1 MKFGVAVKGII
12 RKDGKILVVK
22 RAGGGTWETV
32 GGGMDENESPQEA
45 LKREIMEEAEI
56 MVDIKEPFNVFYFK
70 NGNGEIKIGIT
81 FLCDWISGEVVLSEE
96 HSEHKW
102 IEPGISNQSHHCTKK
117 LKNIQ
122 KNMSKFY
129 ITTPIYYTNAKPH
142 IGHAYTTIACDVLAR
157 FNRQQ
162 LGDDKVFFLTGTDE
176 HGAKIQKKAEEE
188 GVEPQ
193 KFVDGFA
200 EIFQDLWKQL
210 NISNNGFIRTTS
222 PTHKLAVQKVLQTLH
237 DNGSIYKGSYK
248 GLYCVGC
255 EQFKSENEL
264 VDGKCPDH
272 NIAPEEMEEECYL
285 MKMGKWQETL
295 IEKIKSDEFKI
306 QPERYKKE
314 ILSFLETQKL
324 EDVSISRKNLKWGIE
339 IPFDT
344 QHTTYVWLDAL
355 LNYLTGIGWDGKSKN
370 IPSMWPAEI
379 QMLGKDILR
388 VHATI
393 WAAILLNLEIELPKS
408 LFIHGHILSGGKKMS
423 KTLGNVIGIDE
434 MIEKFG
440 VDGTRYLLMSGGT
453 FGDDLDLTMERM
465 TEKYNADLANG
476 LGNLTSRVIKLAQNF
491 QVPPPAIGFSD
502 KISEFLN
509 EFKFDAALEYIN
521 NLVKDSN
528 KYIEDNKPWELAKSD
543 EQKFAE
549 VMKKLLSDLNKIAE
563 LLTPF
568 MPETSS
574 KIKTA
579 LETKVAQPL
588 FQRIK

>member
-1 MKFGVAVKGII
+1 
-12 RKDGKILVVK
+12 
-22 RAGGGTWETV
+22 
-32 GGGMDENESPQEA
+32 MD
-45 LKREIMEEAEI
+45 K
-56 MVDIKEPFNVFYFK
+56 KE
-70 NGNGEIKIGIT
+70 
-81 FLCDWISGEVVLSEE
+81 
-96 HSEHKW
+96 
-102 IEPGISNQSHHCTKK
+102 
-117 LKNIQ
+117 
-122 KNMSKFY
+122 KFY

-162 LGDDKVFFLTGTDE
+162 LGDDRVFFLTGTDE

-222 PTHKLAVQKVLQTLH
+222 PAHKLAVQKVLQTLY

-272 NIAPEEMEEECYL
+272 NTAPEEMEEECYL

-295 IEKIKSDEFKI
+295 IEKIKSDEFRI

-314 ILSFLETQKL
+314 MLSFLETQKL

-355 LNYLTGIGWDGKSKN
+355 LNYLTGIGWDGEDKN
-370 IPSMWPAEI
+370 IPAMWPAEI

-476 LGNLTSRVIKLAQNF
+476 LGNLVSRVIKLAQNF
-491 QVPPPAIGFSD
+491 QVPSPAIGFSD
-502 KISEFLN
+502 QISEFLN

-528 KYIEDNKPWELAKSD
+528 KHIEDNKPWELAKSD

-549 VMKKLLSDLNKIAE
+549 VMKKLLSELNKIAE
-563 LLTPF
+563 LLAPF

-579 LETKVAQPL
+579 LETKVVEPL